1 MKWPVEP
8 APARVRFR
16 RGKSLIQ
23 LSCLA
28 FLLFSLPSPGATNSP
43 PIVAQVHVLSIHVQ
57 DRFVFDEVYLFL
69 RDVLKLPLVYGEL
82 SKPGTNSD
90 RFYSGFSVGNAYL
103 EPCGPY
109 QTDAPFSAGQKA
121 RFHGLTFNPASSI
134 LLSEQGLAACAILHA
149 DVVGGGDIPRF
160 VYLNDPLITGK
171 KQAISIWEI
180 QNQRDRVNLDFLSSS
195 LSESRGG
202 ALGITRLKEIHVA
215 VPDEKS
221 LAQWRAFLKPNEIRD
236 NACAVGNGPAL
247 RFVRGKES
255 RVESIVL
262 QVEDVSA
269 SKTFLAQRNLLG
281 KAGRGRI
288 ELDPAKIWG
297 LHVILI
303 EK

>member
-1 MKWPVEP
+1 
-8 APARVRFR
+8 VRFR
-16 RGKSLIQ
+16 GGKSPIK

-28 FLLFSLPSPGATNSP
+28 FLLFALTSPGATNSP

-109 QTDAPFSAGQKA
+109 QTDAPFSADQKA

-134 LLSEQGLAACAILHA
+134 LLSEQGLTARAMLHT
-149 DVVGGGDIPRF
+149 DLVGGGDIPRF
-160 VYLNDPLITGK
+160 VYLNDPLITGG
-171 KQAISIWEI
+171 KQAVSIWEI
-180 QNQRDRVNLDFLSSS
+180 QNQQDRVNLDFLRSS
-195 LSESRGG
+195 LRDSRGG
-202 ALGITRLKEIHVA
+202 ALGITRLKEIHLA

-221 LAQWRAFLKPNEIRD
+221 LTQWRAFLKPNEIRGH
-236 NACAVGNGPAL
+236 ACAVGSGPVL

-255 RVESIVL
+255 RVESIVF
-262 QVEDVSA
+262 QVEHISTA
-269 SKTFLAQRNLLG
+269 KTFLAQRNLLG
-281 KAGRGRI
+281 KARRGSI

-297 LHVILI
+297 LHVILV